1 MVCSVFDLT
10 ASSLQA
16 FSLSF
21 KSLGYMEYNDPQN
34 CPGVHEPHSYYCEL
48 LYLQISGCSFLSYEN
63 DTIGRFTLA
72 LGHNKDTLLSFR
84 LCSSVLRVWA
94 KLSGALSVHRRG
106 SKKLFYVQPARM
118 VSAVGTLI
126 LMRCAYPGLEAT
138 RMCIVQCDDL

>member
-94 KLSGALSVHRRG
+94 KLSGALCASEGLKEALLCAASPNGQRGGHSDPYEVCLPWPRGHQDVHC
-106 SKKLFYVQPARM
+106 
-118 VSAVGTLI
+118 AV
-126 LMRCAYPGLEAT
+126 R
-138 RMCIVQCDDL
+138 